1 MPQRAATIVGGGIGG
16 LAAAIALHRRG
27 WHVEVLERAPQFT
40 EIGAGI
46 SLWPNA
52 LRALEALGL
61 ADAVLELGAVEAT
74 GGVRT

>member
-1 MPQRAATIVGGGIGG
+1 MPERAATVIGGGIGG

-27 WHVEVLERAPQFT
+27 RRVEVLERAAEFT

-52 LRALEALGL
+52 LHALEVLGRT
-61 ADAVLELGAVEAT
+61 APGDRVTAT
-74 GGVRT
+74 ESESR